1 MMTMRKT
8 SITSGQEKQYRRLLD
23 DAKDH
28 GIELA
33 LKKVPL
39 DTDGM
44 QMILSHGDEIRDAVA
59 ETIVAKTKEFS
70 VSNQFAN
77 EEVKSSYA
85 YPDGYAV
92 KTLEQQTDILR
103 KVLPALS
110 TGSDVGG
117 HVAFLDAYR
126 ANTKLPVGAEGF
138 FIVPRWQKIAGTYGD
153 ALETV
158 LALLAKSRNFYNWR
172 SGQLGK
178 KQLRQS
184 VRTSAMLAK
193 LAEGQPGDFII
204 LPAQL
209 GLRHRGRS
217 VRRAR
222 EVFLGNEF
230 GLDAFTVACIL
241 LTHPEREQV
250 WEQLHIDC
258 AGDEYSPDA
267 GGQFDR
273 APRFDFG
280 DGRLKFGSV
289 WVGHAFGRYGSAS
302 GFSPQ

>member
-1 MMTMRKT
+1 MSKT
-8 SITSGQEKQYRRLLD
+8 SITSGQEKQFHRLGE
-23 DAKDH
+23 DAAQH
-28 GIELA
+28 GTELA

-44 QMILSHGDEIRDAVA
+44 QMVLSHGDEIRAAVA
-59 ETIVAKTKEFS
+59 EVIVAKTKEFS
-70 VSNQFAN
+70 VTNQFKD
-77 EEVKSSYA
+77 EEVTSSCD
-85 YPDGYAV
+85 YPAGYAV
-92 KTLEQQTDILR
+92 KTLEQQTDILC
-103 KVLPALS
+103 KAFPTLS
-110 TGSDVGG
+110 TSMDVGC
-117 HVAFLDAYR
+117 HVAYLDKFR
-126 ANTKLPVGAEGF
+126 AEHALPVGAEGYF
-138 FIVPRWQKIAGTYGD
+138 MFPRWQKVAGTYGE
-153 ALETV
+153 ALEIV
-158 LALLAKSRNFYNWR
+158 LTLLAKSRKFHNYR
-172 SGQLGK
+172 KGELGE

-193 LAEGQPGDFII
+193 CTEGQPGDFII

-241 LTHPEREQV
+241 LTHHERERV

-258 AGDEYSPDA
+258 SGDEYAPVAD
-267 GGQFDR
+267 GQFGS
-273 APRFDFG
+273 APCFIFHV
-280 DGRLKFGSV
+280 GRLRFGSG
-289 WVGHAFGRYGSAS
+289 WVSDAVDCCGSAS

>member
-1 MMTMRKT
+1 MIKT
-8 SITSGQEKQYRRLLD
+8 SITSGQEKSYRRLLE
-23 DAKDH
+23 DATEH
-28 GIELA
+28 GTKLA
-33 LKKVPL
+33 LDKVPL

-44 QMILSHGDEIRDAVA
+44 QMVLSHGDEIRTAVA
-59 ETIVAKTKEFS
+59 EVIVAKTREFS

-85 YPDGYAV
+85 YPAGYEV

-103 KVLPALS
+103 QALPELS
-110 TGSDVGG
+110 LGTDVAG
-117 HVAFLDAYR
+117 HVKFLDEYR
-126 ANTKLPVGAEGF
+126 TTTKLPAGAEGF
-138 FIVPRWQKIAGTYGD
+138 FIIPRWQKVASTYGE
-153 ALETV
+153 ALKKV
-158 LALLAKSRNFYNWR
+158 LALLAKSRKFFNYR
-172 SGQLGK
+172 SGQLGA

-193 LAEGQPGDFII
+193 LAEGQPGDFIV

-222 EVFLGNEF
+222 EVFLANEF

-241 LTHPEREQV
+241 LTHSEREQV

-258 AGDEYSPDA
+258 SGDEYSTDA
-267 GGQFDR
+267 VGQFEL
-273 APRFDFG
+273 APYFLFIDGELRFDTY
-280 DGRLKFGSV
+280 
-289 WVGHAFGRYGSAS
+289 WVSFANGHYGSAS
-302 GFSPQ
+302 AFSPQ

>member
-1 MMTMRKT
+1 
-8 SITSGQEKQYRRLLD
+8 
-23 DAKDH
+23 
-28 GIELA
+28 
-33 LKKVPL
+33 
-39 DTDGM
+39 
-44 QMILSHGDEIRDAVA
+44 
-59 ETIVAKTKEFS
+59 
-70 VSNQFAN
+70 VSNQFAD
-77 EEVKSSYA
+77 EEVQSSYA
-85 YPDGYAV
+85 YPARYAV

-103 KVLPALS
+103 KVLPQLS
-110 TGSDVGG
+110 MGSDVGG
-117 HVAFLDAYR
+117 HVKFLDAYR
-126 ANTKLPVGAEGF
+126 TNTKLPVGAEGF
-138 FIVPRWQKIAGTYGD
+138 FIVPRWQKVAGTYGE

-158 LALLAKSRNFYNWR
+158 LALLAKSRKFYNWR
-172 SGQLGK
+172 SGQLGA

-193 LAEGQPGDFII
+193 CSEGQPGDSII

-209 GLRHRGRS
+209 GFRHRGRS

-258 AGDEYSPDA
+258 SGDEFSPDA
-267 GGQFDR
+267 DGQFGG
-273 APRFDFG
+273 APFFDFLG
-280 DGRLKFGSV
+280 GELEFGSS
-289 WVGHAFGRYGSAS
+289 WVGHAYDYYGSAS

>member
-1 MMTMRKT
+1 MKKT
-8 SITSGQEKQYRRLLD
+8 SITSGQETSYRRLLE
-23 DAKDH
+23 DATKH
-28 GIELA
+28 GTELA

-44 QMILSHGDEIRDAVA
+44 QRILSNGDEIRSAVA
-59 ETIVAKTKEFS
+59 EVIVAKTKEFS
-70 VSNQFAN
+70 VTNQFKD
-77 EEVKSSYA
+77 EEVQSSYD
-85 YPDGYAV
+85 YPASYAV

-103 KVLPALS
+103 LALPTLS
-110 TGSDVGG
+110 TSMDVGC
-117 HVAFLDAYR
+117 HVAYLDKFR
-126 ANTKLPVGAEGF
+126 AENALPVGAEGF
-138 FIVPRWQKIAGTYGD
+138 FIIPRWQKVAGTYGE
-153 ALETV
+153 ALETI
-158 LALLAKSRNFYNWR
+158 LALLAKSRKFYNYR
-172 SGQLGK
+172 KGQLGA

-193 LAEGQPGDFII
+193 CAEGQPGGFII

-258 AGDEYSPDA
+258 SGDEYSPAAD
-267 GGQFDR
+267 GQFER
-273 APRFDFG
+273 APYFYFRGGELEFDT
-280 DGRLKFGSV
+280 R
-289 WVGHAFGRYGSAS
+289 WVSNAYDCYGSAS
-302 GFSPQ
+302 GFSPACNA